1 MMSEVNGTLS
11 QRLIALLTE
20 EVRLLEMKEQVDS
33 QIMALRGAIQECR
46 NIMMPVKTETEA
58 KVEEVA
64 EK

>member
-46 NIMMPVKTETEA
+46 NIMMLVKTETEA
-58 KVEEVA
+58 KVEEVVG
-64 EK
+64 K